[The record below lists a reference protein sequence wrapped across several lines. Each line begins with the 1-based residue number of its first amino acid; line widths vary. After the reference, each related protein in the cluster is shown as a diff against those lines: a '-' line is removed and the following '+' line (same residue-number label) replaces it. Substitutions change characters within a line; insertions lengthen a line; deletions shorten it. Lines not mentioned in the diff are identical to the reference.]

1 MAEVALTRE
10 DNGRVVVVKAGDA
23 VSVQLAENP
32 TTGYSWA
39 IDSIDAR
46 LVEADAPTYHGAGA
60 GLGSGGA
67 KTWRLTA
74 RASGK
79 TRVEMKRWRHWE
91 GDASVVERFAI
102 TLDIKPA

>member
-46 LVEADAPTYHGAGA
+46 LVEAGAPTYHGAGA

-67 KTWRLTA
+67 KIWRLTA